1 MGQEDFL
8 RERKSV
14 ILPENV
20 YADAKYADKGHLGK
34 YALFH
39 LKLEVSKVSS

>member
-1 MGQEDFL
+1 MGQKDFL
-8 RERKSV
+8 RERTST

-20 YADAKYADKGHLGK
+20 YADAKYADKEHLGK

-39 LKLEVSKVSS
+39 LKLEVSKGS